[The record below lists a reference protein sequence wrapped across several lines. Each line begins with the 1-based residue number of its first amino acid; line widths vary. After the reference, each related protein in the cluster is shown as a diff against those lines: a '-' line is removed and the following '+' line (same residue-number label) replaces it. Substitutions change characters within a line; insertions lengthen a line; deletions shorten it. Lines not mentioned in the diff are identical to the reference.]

1 MEHSLHMFMIIAVLV
16 MGLMLSTV
24 AAEAKSKDIPR
35 GFVAKTIKM
44 GDKDIKYVV
53 YVPASYDPK
62 KPMPTIIFLNGYGE
76 CGTDGWR
83 QVYHMGGAIM
93 LAADKWPFIVIFPQK
108 QYALQAIEPAPWE
121 DQDEMVMAIL
131 AQSEKE
137 YSIDKSRLYLTGLSQ
152 GGHGTWALGAKHA
165 DMFAAIAPCC
175 GWSDK
180 ETAEKLAK
188 AKMPIW
194 TFHGD
199 ADQAVD
205 IERSKEMKKW
215 IDEAGG
221 TCKLTIY
228 PGVGHNSWDNAYR
241 QEDLPGW
248 FLLYHK

>member
-1 MEHSLHMFMIIAVLV
+1 MEHTIHFLIIATLIV
-16 MGLMLSTV
+16 GLALAVPSEV
-24 AAEAKSKDIPR
+24 AGKDLPR

-44 GDKDIKYVV
+44 ADKDIKYVV
-53 YVPASYDPK
+53 YVPSSYDPK

-83 QVYHMGGAIM
+83 QVYHFGGAIM
-93 LAADKWPFIVIFPQK
+93 LGADKWPFLVIFPQK
-108 QYALQAIEPAPWE
+108 QYALPDAKEPNPWE

-131 AQSEKE
+131 QKSEKE
-137 YSIDKSRLYLTGLSQ
+137 YKIDKSRLYLTGLSQ

-165 DMFAAIAPCC
+165 DVFAAIAPCC

-199 ADQAVD
+199 ADQAVNV
-205 IERSKEMKKW
+205 ERSIEMEKW
-215 IDEAGG
+215 IKEAGG
-221 TCKLTIY
+221 DCKLTIY
-228 PGVGHNSWDNAYR
+228 PGVGHNSWDKAYR
-241 QEDLPGW
+241 EENLAAW
-248 FLLYHK
+248 FLEHRK